1 MTERVPS
8 AEIEGI
14 VGRRR
19 HPTNHYARAVAAEQ
33 TVYIL
38 HSRECLLTTP
48 DLRDCPFSLALDR
61 GIDLDYWVEDVPL
74 RVNVSGGYL
83 LPAPAQVEWF
93 RRQARRGG
101 AR

>member
-1 MTERVPS
+1 MTEKVP
-8 AEIEGI
+8 ADKIEGI

-19 HPTNHYARAVAAEQ
+19 HPVNHYARAVSAEQ

-48 DLRDCPFSLALDR
+48 DLRDCPHSLALDR
-61 GIDLDYWVEDVPL
+61 GIDLGYWVEDVPL
-74 RVNVSGGYL
+74 RVIVSGGRL

-93 RRQARRGG
+93 RRREGEK
-101 AR
+101 